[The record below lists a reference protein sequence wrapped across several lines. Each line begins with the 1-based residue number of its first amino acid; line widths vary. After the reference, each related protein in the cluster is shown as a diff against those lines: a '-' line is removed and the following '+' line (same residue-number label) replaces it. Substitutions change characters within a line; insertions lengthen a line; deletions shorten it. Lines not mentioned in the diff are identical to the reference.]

1 MAVFWSRGRAFS
13 FPVTTL
19 KLTVF
24 VLLGVDLLGI
34 SAPEFNIVAV
44 PELIARA
51 RKHPAVPDQVLPGL
65 VANLTGIFMPDL
77 DDHTADV
84 HAARLVR
91 MRDVLFVSWGLFL
104 LLPPRFTRMGP
115 ACYILGAASYVTLG
129 SLGLMYNL
137 AHSAQ
142 SSILFV
148 TVSAFA
154 VSGLANNPRAAVW
167 LRQCLVLAVI
177 APVYL
182 FSGISKLRYI
192 GLRRQLN
199 GSWMIQDG
207 VLGSASMHLRASAP
221 LLNEVLLHVP
231 GGLKLM
237 SWANLALEVVAP
249 MALLLSPAFSW
260 VELLFHA
267 VLCVLALSF
276 HALVFVQM
284 GPNFVR
290 HSMLVLVSADPLSL
304 FQPRTAHKLS
314 DSSKWDPPRLADRVR
329 GAVAVHS
336 DASHL
341 FGFTPRDKKLDSYW
355 PIPEMS
361 MFAQPSACQLRL
373 TGCLGAFLLVTR
385 ARNPLIPDLV
395 LWFERFL
402 STSSSLRGN

>member
-1 MAVFWSRGRAFS
+1 MRVCY
-13 FPVTTL
+13 TT
-19 KLTVF
+19 
-24 VLLGVDLLGI
+24 G
-34 SAPEFNIVAV
+34 A
-44 PELIARA
+44 
-51 RKHPAVPDQVLPGL
+51 
-65 VANLTGIFMPDL
+65 
-77 DDHTADV
+77 
-84 HAARLVR
+84 
-91 MRDVLFVSWGLFL
+91 
-104 LLPPRFTRMGP
+104 
-115 ACYILGAASYVTLG
+115 ACYVCLG